1 MKLQEYLASNLYIP
15 VDTFKLETIL
25 DLSKAP
31 ELKATDMQQRYFLTL
46 GAALRLEEKVL

>member
-1 MKLQEYLASNLYIP
+1 LYIP

-25 DLSKAP
+25 DLSKVP